1 MVEATVAASFHKER
15 LSKEAV
21 ASSCWQGLSA
31 LGKTLP
37 YVRAPFGLRLMPYL
51 PFRCFLV

>member
-15 LSKEAV
+15 QSEEVV
-21 ASSCWQGLSA
+21 ASSCWQGLSV

-37 YVRAPFGLRLMPYL
+37 
-51 PFRCFLV
+51 